1 MKVLYTI
8 LAAVFFS
15 TAAHAHEWTP
25 TYPKFEPSFMDGVV
39 VTTMKLFNKR
49 NDARFYEISVY
60 DADWNPIPFAAS
72 SKIVE
77 MSYLETKNID
87 IYITEKQCDFIEYIC
102 TTSRLVKGDVESS
115 GINTKICS
123 KV

>member
-1 MKVLYTI
+1 MKVFSTI
-8 LAAVFFS
+8 VAAVFFS
-15 TAAHAHEWTP
+15 TAANAHEWTP
-25 TYPKFEPSFMDGVV
+25 TYPKFEPSFVDGVV

-49 NDARFYEISVY
+49 EDARFYEVSVY
-60 DADWNPIPFAAS
+60 DKDWNQIPFATS
-72 SKIVE
+72 SKIIE

-102 TTSRLVKGDVESS
+102 TTSRLVEGEVKSS